1 MMQPPTIEDIR
12 AAAERIQG
20 SVIRTPMLVSRTLS
34 EILGAEVWLKFE
46 NLQFTAAY
54 KERGALNKLLQLSP
68 EERARGVIAASA
80 GNHAQ
85 AVAYHAKRL
94 GIPATIVMPETT
106 PTVKVTQTAGHGAT
120 VVLYGKIVDDA
131 FAKARELALENG
143 YVFIHAFDDPQII
156 AGAGTVGL
164 EMLEDSPDLDT
175 IIVPIGGGGLM
186 SGVSIAA
193 RSVKPDIELIGVE
206 AELYTSMKC
215 AIQNCQMPL
224 GGDTLAEGIAV
235 KQPGELTSRILGEY
249 ANDVVLVSER
259 DLERA
264 VSMLVGI
271 EKTVVEGAGAAGL
284 AAMLSEPER
293 YKGKKVATLL
303 CGGNID
309 THLLANVLVRDLVR
323 QGRIA
328 RLHVAAHDQPGALA
342 AITAKVYEAGVNVI
356 EVNHSRIFTQLPA
369 KDTMIEVECE
379 ARDPESIDDV
389 VKRLEAAG
397 FRVER
402 AQLDLSSHYS
412 CLLAGQCLDSIE
424 IDVTKPFS
432 SAFTSRINGCVTIWR
447 RFG

>member
-1 MMQPPTIEDIR
+1 MGAMLQTSSMQPPTIDDIR
-12 AAAERIQG
+12 AAAERIDG
-20 SVIRTPMLVSRTLS
+20 AVIRTPMLVSRTLS
-34 EILGAEVWLKFE
+34 EIIGAEIWLKFE

-54 KERGALNKLLQLSP
+54 KERGALNKLLQLTP
-68 EERARGVIAASA
+68 EERARGIIAASA

-94 GIPATIVMPETT
+94 GIPAIIVMPEST
-106 PTVKVTQTAGHGAT
+106 PTVKVTQTEGHGAT
-120 VVLYGKIVDDA
+120 VVLHGNIVDDA
-131 FAKARELALENG
+131 FVKARELALENG

-164 EMLEDSPDLDT
+164 EMLEDAPDLDT

-186 SGVSIAA
+186 SGVSIATRA
-193 RSVKPDIELIGVE
+193 VKPDIELIGVE
-206 AELYTSMKC
+206 AELYPSMKC

-235 KQPGELTSRILGEY
+235 KQPGELTSRILRDY
-249 ANDVVLVSER
+249 ANDVVLASER
-259 DLERA
+259 ELERA
-264 VSMLVGI
+264 VAMLVGI

-284 AAMLSEPER
+284 AAMLADPER

-356 EVNHSRIFTQLPA
+356 EINHSRIFTRLPA

-379 ARDPESIDDV
+379 AKDAKSIDDV
-389 VKRLEAAG
+389 VARLEAAG

-402 AQLDLSSHYS
+402 AQLD
-412 CLLAGQCLDSIE
+412 
-424 IDVTKPFS
+424 
-432 SAFTSRINGCVTIWR
+432 
-447 RFG
+447 

>member
-1 MMQPPTIEDIR
+1 MLQTSTMQPPTIDDIR
-12 AAAERIQG
+12 AAAERVKG
-20 SVIRTPMLVSRTLS
+20 AVVRTPMLVSRTLS
-34 EILGAEVWLKFE
+34 EITGAEIWLKFE

-54 KERGALNKLLQLSP
+54 KERGALNKLIQLSP
-68 EERARGVIAASA
+68 EERARGIIAASA

-94 GIPATIVMPETT
+94 GIPATIVMPENT
-106 PTVKVTQTAGHGAT
+106 PTVKVTQTAGHGAK
-120 VVLYGKIVDDA
+120 VVLHGNIVDDA

-156 AGAGTVGL
+156 AGAGTVGV
-164 EMLEDSPDLDT
+164 EMLEDAPDLDA
-175 IIVPIGGGGLM
+175 IVVPIGGGGLM

-193 RSVKPDIELIGVE
+193 RAIKPDIELIGVE
-206 AELYTSMKC
+206 AELYPSMKC
-215 AIQNCQMPL
+215 AIQKCQMPL

-235 KQPGELTSRILGEY
+235 KHPGELTSRILAEL
-249 ANDVVLVSER
+249 ADDVVLVSER

-264 VSMLVGI
+264 VAMLVGI

-284 AAMLSEPER
+284 AAILSDPPR
-293 YKGKKVATLL
+293 YQGKKVGTLL

-379 ARDPESIDDV
+379 ARDARSIDDV
-389 VKRLEAAG
+389 VARLEAAG

-402 AQLDLSSHYS
+402 ASLD
-412 CLLAGQCLDSIE
+412 
-424 IDVTKPFS
+424 
-432 SAFTSRINGCVTIWR
+432 
-447 RFG
+447 

>member
-1 MMQPPTIEDIR
+1 MLQPPTIDDIR
-12 AAAERIQG
+12 AAVPRIDG
-20 SVIRTPMLVSRTLS
+20 AVVRTPMLVSRTLS
-34 EILGAEVWLKFE
+34 EIIGAEVWLKFE

-54 KERGALNKLLQLSP
+54 KERGALNKLLQLTP

-94 GIPATIVMPETT
+94 GIPAVIVMPETT
-106 PTVKVTQTAGHGAT
+106 PTVKVTQTAGHGAK
-120 VVLYGKIVDDA
+120 VVLYGKIVDDS
-131 FAKARELALENG
+131 FARARELALENG

-164 EMLEDSPDLDT
+164 EMLEDAPDLDT
-175 IIVPIGGGGLM
+175 IVVPIGGGGLM

-193 RSVKPDIELIGVE
+193 RAVKPDIELIGVE
-206 AELYTSMKC
+206 AELYPSMKC
-215 AIQNCQMPL
+215 AIQHCQMPL

-235 KQPGELTSRILGEY
+235 KQPGELTQRILAEY

-259 DLERA
+259 NLERA
-264 VSMLVGI
+264 VAMLVGI

-356 EVNHSRIFTQLPA
+356 EINHSRIFTRLPA

-379 ARDPESIDDV
+379 ARDPQSIDDV
-389 VKRLEAAG
+389 VARLEAAG

-402 AQLDLSSHYS
+402 ASLD
-412 CLLAGQCLDSIE
+412 
-424 IDVTKPFS
+424 
-432 SAFTSRINGCVTIWR
+432 
-447 RFG
+447 

>member
-1 MMQPPTIEDIR
+1 MLEPPTIDDIR
-12 AAAERIQG
+12 AAAERIKG
-20 SVIRTPMLVSRTLS
+20 AVIRTPMLVSRTLS
-34 EILGAEVWLKFE
+34 EIIGAEVWLKFE

-54 KERGALNKLLQLSP
+54 KERGALNKLLQLTP

-94 GIPATIVMPETT
+94 GIPATIVMPATT

-120 VVLYGKIVDDA
+120 VVLHGDMFDDA
-131 FAKARELALENG
+131 YARARELALEAG
-143 YVFIHAFDDPQII
+143 YVFVHPFDDPQII
-156 AGAGTVGL
+156 AGAGTVAL
-164 EMLEDSPDLDT
+164 EMLEDAPDLDMFV
-175 IIVPIGGGGLM
+175 IPIGGGGLM
-186 SGVSIAA
+186 SGVSIASRA
-193 RSVKPDIELIGVE
+193 IKPDIELIGVE
-206 AELYTSMKC
+206 AELYPSMKC
-215 AIQNCQMPL
+215 AIQDCRMPL

-235 KQPGELTSRILGEY
+235 KQPGELTSRILREY

-264 VSMLVGI
+264 VAMLVGI

-284 AAMLSEPER
+284 AAMLSDR
-293 YKGKKVATLL
+293 ARFKGKKIATLL

-356 EVNHSRIFTQLPA
+356 EINHSRIFTRLPA

-389 VKRLEAAG
+389 VARLEAAG

-402 AQLDLSSHYS
+402 ALLD
-412 CLLAGQCLDSIE
+412 
-424 IDVTKPFS
+424 
-432 SAFTSRINGCVTIWR
+432 
-447 RFG
+447 

>member
-1 MMQPPTIEDIR
+1 MLDTVTLQPPTIDDIR
-12 AAAERIQG
+12 KAAERIKG
-20 SVIRTPMLVSRTLS
+20 AVIRTPMLKSRTLS
-34 EILGAEVWLKFE
+34 EIIGAEIWLKFE

-54 KERGALNKLLQLSP
+54 KERGALNKLLQLSA

-94 GIPATIVMPETT
+94 GIPATIVMPEPT
-106 PTVKVTQTAGHGAT
+106 PTVKVTQTEGHGAT
-120 VVLYGKIVDDA
+120 VVLYGKFVDDA
-131 FAKARELALENG
+131 FSKARELALENG
-143 YVFIHAFDDPQII
+143 YVFVHAFDDPQII
-156 AGAGTVGL
+156 AGAGTLGL
-164 EMLEDSPDLDT
+164 EMLEDAPDLDT
-175 IIVPIGGGGLM
+175 IVVPIGGGGLM
-186 SGVSIAA
+186 SGISIAA
-193 RSVKPDIELIGVE
+193 RAVRPDIELIGVE
-206 AELYTSMKC
+206 TELYPSMKC
-215 AIQNCQMPL
+215 AIEKCQMPL

-235 KQPGELTSRILGEY
+235 KQPGELTSRILREL

-264 VSMLVGI
+264 VAMLVGI

-284 AAMLSEPER
+284 AAMLGDPAR
-293 YKGKKVATLL
+293 FTGKKVATLL

-356 EVNHSRIFTQLPA
+356 EINHSRIFTRLPA

-379 ARDPESIDDV
+379 ARDPKSIDDV
-389 VKRLEAAG
+389 VARLEAAG

-402 AQLDLSSHYS
+402 ALLD
-412 CLLAGQCLDSIE
+412 
-424 IDVTKPFS
+424 
-432 SAFTSRINGCVTIWR
+432 
-447 RFG
+447 